1 MKLARIA
8 FAALLSFC
16 LAVSLT
22 LVPTQAKAAWVGHPA
37 VPPASTIPTPSQ
49 FLGFEVGADRQLAD
63 YHQITNYFKEL
74 ASKSNKLEVE
84 VMGKTTNG
92 NDFILAAISS
102 PENLKNKKRYQEIA
116 KKLADPRGLTP
127 QQIDALVKE
136 GKTILLVTCN
146 IHSTEIGSSQMAMEW
161 AHYLVTSEDPEIKSR
176 LDKVILLL
184 VPSLNPD
191 GEIMETEWY
200 RKNKGTQYE
209 GSRMPWL
216 YHPYVGHD
224 DNRDW
229 YMLTQK
235 ETQAMTRVAYH
246 EWYPQIWLDEHQMG
260 STGPRLFVP
269 PYTDPI
275 ADSVDPIMWRGIN
288 VIGSTMAWRLEEQHK
303 AGVVSG
309 YVYDQYWPGAT
320 EGTPQFKNI
329 FGLLTE
335 AASARLATPITIEPN
350 ELSGGGKGLIDY
362 RKTANFPNPW
372 PGGVWRLRDIMDY
385 EFIASNAILE
395 VAAYHKD
402 DFMHGTAE
410 MAMNQVKAGNVNE
423 YWQIP
428 REQADSG
435 TASKLAYLLRDH
447 GIQVMVSAD
456 GKDFLVPTAQPYG
469 KFANELLGTQR
480 YPQVRVAQ
488 GQQPLRP
495 YDVTAWSLPLLMGV
509 KVDKTKVASAAGMR
523 PIGDNDWPKGEVVG
537 TGAVY
542 ALSHTENNSI
552 KLVNEAL
559 HNKGS
564 VSIARE
570 RFDSGST
577 NYPAGTFLVDKQ
589 DGLAALAQKYHVKL
603 EALSQR
609 PKVAT
614 SQMRESRVAL
624 FKPWMAS
631 MDEGWTRWLLE
642 QYAFNMKNIDNK
654 TVKAGN
660 LNAAYDVIILPDT
673 SKDIIVDGRPKPRD
687 GGMKYF
693 EELPPE
699 YQGGIGKEG
708 VKALKEFVDKGGTL
722 ITFEASG
729 DLVADE
735 FNVPVM
741 NGAGRPGGDLNVPG
755 SILRMN
761 LDTDS
766 PISYGMPEQ
775 FAAFVSNAI
784 VYRTGNP
791 APDMKRTVLATYP
804 TDVEDVLL
812 SGYLRGGEALTRQA
826 AAVQFGIGKGQV
838 VMFGFGVQHRAQTE
852 GTFKM
857 LFNAI
862 QQAGYQPAGEKAAA
876 GQ

>member
-1 MKLARIA
+1 MKLSRICVA
-8 FAALLSFC
+8 VLLSFC
-16 LAVSLT
+16 LALP
-22 LVPTQAKAAWVGHPA
+22 LLAAA
-37 VPPASTIPTPSQ
+37 PASSIPTPSQ
-49 FLGFEVGADRQLAD
+49 FLGFEVGADRKLAD
-63 YHQITNYFKEL
+63 YRQITSYFKEL
-74 ASKSNKLEVE
+74 AAKSNKIEVE

-92 NDFILAAISS
+92 NDFIMAIISS

-116 KKLADPRGLTP
+116 HKLADPRGQTP
-127 QQIDALVKE
+127 QQIDSLVKE
-136 GKTILLVTCN
+136 GRTILLVTCN
-146 IHSTEIGSSQMAMEW
+146 IHSTEIASSQMSMEW
-161 AHYLVTSEDPEIKSR
+161 AHSLITSDDPEIKAR

-200 RKNKGTQYE
+200 RKNLGTQWE

-224 DNRDW
+224 NNRDW

-246 EWYPQIWLDEHQMG
+246 EWFPQIWLDEHQMG
-260 STGPRLFVP
+260 TTGPRLFVP

-275 ADSVDPIMWRGIN
+275 ASSVDPLMWRGIN
-288 VIGSTMAWRLEEQHK
+288 VIGTTMAWRLEEKGK
-303 AGVVSG
+303 AGVVSA

-335 AASARLATPITIEPN
+335 AASARLATPITLPAN

-362 RKTANFPNPW
+362 QKTANFPNPW
-372 PGGVWRLRDIMDY
+372 PGGTWRLRDIMDY

-402 DFMHGTAE
+402 DFLHGTAE
-410 MAMNQVKAGNVNE
+410 MAMNQVNAGNVNE
-423 YWQIP
+423 YWRIARDQS
-428 REQADSG
+428 DSG
-435 TASKLAYLLRDH
+435 TTARLAYLMRDH
-447 GIQVMVSAD
+447 GVQVMVSGD
-456 GKDFLVPTAQPYG
+456 GKDFLVPSAQPYG
-469 KFANELLGTQR
+469 KFANEMLGTQR

-488 GQQPLRP
+488 GQPPLRP

-509 KVDKTKVASAAGMR
+509 KVDKVKVTQASGMR
-523 PIGDNDWPKGEVVG
+523 PLGENDWPKGEVIG
-537 TGAVY
+537 NGPVY
-542 ALSHTENNSI
+542 ALTHSENNSV
-552 KLVNEAL
+552 KLVNELL
-559 HNKGS
+559 HNKGA

-570 RFDSGST
+570 RFDNGEV

-603 EALSQR
+603 ETLPQR
-609 PKVAT
+609 PKVAV
-614 SQMRESRVAL
+614 SQMREARVAL
-624 FKPWMAS
+624 YKPWLAS

-642 QYAFNMKNIDNK
+642 QYAFNMKNVDNK
-654 TVKAGN
+654 VVKAGN
-660 LNAAYDVIILPDT
+660 LNAAFDVIILPDVN
-673 SKDIIVDGRPKPRD
+673 KDVIVDGKPKPRD

-708 VKALKEFVDKGGTL
+708 VKALKEFVEKGGTL
-722 ITFEASG
+722 ITFSSAG

-735 FNVPVM
+735 FNVPVI
-741 NGAGRPGGDLNVPG
+741 NSLARPGSELSVPG

-761 LDTDS
+761 LDTTS
-766 PISYGMPEQ
+766 PISYGLPEQ
-775 FAAFVSNAI
+775 VAAFVSEPIA
-784 VYRTGNP
+784 YRTANP
-791 APDMKRTVLATYP
+791 SPDIKRSILASYP
-804 TDVEDVLL
+804 TDVEDILL
-812 SGYLRGGEALTRQA
+812 SGYLRGGDALTRQA
-826 AAVQFGIGKGQV
+826 AAVEFSIGKGQI